1 MEPTQANGLT
11 IWRFGRLAAHERLVH
26 GITARRG
33 GASAPPYAS
42 LNLGLHV
49 GDDPE
54 AVIENRR
61 RVCAAVGADFQ
72 AYTVS
77 AQVHGANVALV
88 APVQVGAG
96 RLDLTDAI
104 PDVDGLVIL
113 QPGVMVSV
121 LSADCVPLIFYD
133 PARHVG
139 AVVHAGWRGT
149 AAGIAGRTVHFL
161 EDQCSCRPED
171 LLVGL
176 GPSIGPCCY
185 EVSEEVAR
193 RVAESAGVG
202 TLAGPPASGGRRQV
216 GNLSHHY
223 ADLAGASRRQL
234 LAAGVHAEHVED
246 CGLCTSCH
254 AEEFFSERKLG
265 RPTGRFSTFALLG

>member
-1 MEPTQANGLT
+1 MTPTQAGGLT
-11 IWRFGRLAAHERLVH
+11 IWRFGHLAACERLTH
-26 GITARRG
+26 GITARHG
-33 GASAPPYAS
+33 GVSAPPYAS

-54 AVIENRR
+54 AVIGNRR
-61 RVCAAVGADFQ
+61 RVCGAVGVEFG
-72 AYTVS
+72 AYTLS

-88 APVQVGAG
+88 APEQIGAG
-96 RLDLTDAI
+96 RLDLADAI
-104 PDVDGLVIL
+104 PDADGLIIT

-133 PARHVG
+133 PTRHIG

-149 AAGIAGRTVHFL
+149 AAGIAGHTVRFL
-161 EDQCSCRPED
+161 AEQCRCRPED

-193 RVAESAGVG
+193 RVSES
-202 TLAGPPASGGRRQV
+202 AGPPACGGRGQV
-216 GNLSHHY
+216 GNLSHGY
-223 ADLAGASRRQL
+223 VDLAVANRRQL
-234 LAAGVHAEHVED
+234 LAAGVRGEHIED
-246 CGLCTSCH
+246 AGVCTSCH

-265 RPTGRFSTFALLG
+265 RPTGRFSTFVVLG

>member
-1 MEPTQANGLT
+1 MEPTQAGGLT
-11 IWRFGRLAAHERLVH
+11 IWRFGRLAACERLVH
-26 GITARRG
+26 GITARHG
-33 GASAPPYAS
+33 GVSAAPYAS

-54 AVIENRR
+54 AVTENRR
-61 RVCAAVGADFQ
+61 QVCAAVGADFEK
-72 AYTVS
+72 YTLS

-88 APVQVGAG
+88 APEQIGAG
-96 RLDLTDAI
+96 RLDRADAV
-104 PDVDGLVIL
+104 PDADGLVIL
-113 QPGVMVSV
+113 QPGAMVSV

-149 AAGIAGRTVHFL
+149 AAGIASRTVRFL
-161 EDQCSCRPED
+161 EKQCCCRPED

-193 RVAESAGVG
+193 RVAEAAGIQA
-202 TLAGPPASGGRRQV
+202 TSRQ
-216 GNLSHHY
+216 
-223 ADLAGASRRQL
+223 ADLAAANRRQL
-234 LAAGVHAEHVED
+234 LAAGVRAEHIEEAGV
-246 CGLCTSCH
+246 CTSCQ

-265 RPTGRFSTFALLG
+265 RPTGRFSTFVALG

>member
-1 MEPTQANGLT
+1 MIPTQAGGLT
-11 IWRFGRLAAHERLVH
+11 IWRFGHLAACERLVH
-26 GITARRG
+26 GITARHG
-33 GASAPPYAS
+33 GVSAPPYAS

-49 GDDPE
+49 CDDPE

-61 RVCAAVGADFQ
+61 RVCAAVGAEFET
-72 AYTVS
+72 YTLS

-88 APVQVGAG
+88 APEQIGAG
-96 RLDLTDAI
+96 RLDLAGAI
-104 PDVDGLVIL
+104 PDADGLIIL
-113 QPGVMVSV
+113 RPGVMVSV

-133 PARHVG
+133 PARHVA

-149 AAGIAGRTVHFL
+149 AAGIARRAVQTLV
-161 EDQCSCRPED
+161 EQCGCRPED

-193 RVAESAGVG
+193 RVLES
-202 TLAGPPASGGRRQV
+202 AGPPACGGRGQAES
-216 GNLSHHY
+216 LSHHY
-223 ADLAGASRRQL
+223 ADLPAVNRRQL
-234 LAAGVHAEHVED
+234 LAAGVRAEHIEEA
-246 CGLCTSCH
+246 GICTACH

-265 RPTGRFSTFALLG
+265 RPTGRFSTFVVLG